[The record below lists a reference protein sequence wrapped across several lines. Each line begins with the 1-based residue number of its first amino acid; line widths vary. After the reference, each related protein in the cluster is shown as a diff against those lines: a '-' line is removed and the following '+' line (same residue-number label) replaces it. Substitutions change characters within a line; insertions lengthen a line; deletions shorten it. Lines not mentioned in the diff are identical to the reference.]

1 MRKVISDSHLRIKVR
16 HAVCQYVE
24 YFVKEFQLGQIK
36 KEAYDDVLLFCAEIL
51 KAPFLEDYQED
62 INSII
67 MDILNDLKEDIYKG
81 NTEELFYMG
90 SYKGIGNI
98 AFSLRILNDKGMKL
112 TQFQTYFDDLI
123 RDYYNSHIG
132 LYYEKQTSPILYD
145 TIYGLSGL
153 LNYYLDDRK
162 DQKCAIEGLM
172 RYLISLTGKN
182 ESGIINYFIME
193 LPPYAIKESES
204 VPYLDFGMAHG
215 ILGPL
220 IVMSKAKNQGF
231 YADGI
236 DEAIQ
241 ILSNLYKDY
250 TVQAENKILKFPVQL
265 GVKEYEQKAAK
276 RLSFNC
282 GWCYGN
288 GSIALGLMRSAQY
301 CGSSD
306 EYEYYKEA
314 LLNILSDPIE
324 QQGLDEPII
333 CHGYASVLMLQMSAY
348 FQTNDIRF
356 LDTLDKNVYVTL
368 KCHEKYWEKTE
379 YRKEFSMLEG
389 ANGVMLALLKTMGG
403 KIASNRL
410 LLLE

>member
-1 MRKVISDSHLRIKVR
+1 MISDPQLIIKVR
-16 HAVCQYVE
+16 HVVCQYVE
-24 YFVKEFQLGQIK
+24 YFVNEFQLGQIK
-36 KEAYDDVLLFCAEIL
+36 KETYDDVLLFCAEIL
-51 KAPFLEDYQED
+51 KAPVLEAYQED
-62 INSII
+62 IKSIV

-81 NTEELFYMG
+81 NTEKLFYMG

-98 AFSLRILNDKGMKL
+98 AFSLSILNDKGMKL
-112 TQFQTYFDDLI
+112 AQFQTYFDDLI
-123 RDYYNSHIG
+123 EEYYESHIS
-132 LYYEKQTSPILYD
+132 LYYEKPTAPILYD

-153 LNYYLDDRK
+153 LNYYLDNRK
-162 DQKCAIEGLM
+162 DQKCTIEGLM
-172 RYLISLTGKN
+172 KYLISLTGKN

-193 LPPYAIKESES
+193 LPPYAINGSES

-241 ILSNLYKDY
+241 ILFNLYQDY

-265 GVKEYEQKAAK
+265 GVKEYEEKTAK

-288 GSIALGLMRSAQY
+288 GSIVLGLMRSAQY
-301 CGSSD
+301 CGSGD

-314 LLNILSDPIE
+314 LLNILYEPIE

-356 LDTLDKNVYVTL
+356 LETLDKNVYIAL
-368 KCHEKYWEKTE
+368 KCHEEYWGKTE
-379 YRKEFSMLEG
+379 YRTEYSMLEG
-389 ANGVMLALLKTMGG
+389 ANGVMLALLKTMGVE
-403 KIASNRL
+403 IVSNRL

>member
-1 MRKVISDSHLRIKVR
+1 
-16 HAVCQYVE
+16 
-24 YFVKEFQLGQIK
+24 
-36 KEAYDDVLLFCAEIL
+36 
-51 KAPFLEDYQED
+51 
-62 INSII
+62 
-67 MDILNDLKEDIYKG
+67 
-81 NTEELFYMG
+81 MG

-356 LDTLDKNVYVTL
+356 
-368 KCHEKYWEKTE
+368 
-379 YRKEFSMLEG
+379 
-389 ANGVMLALLKTMGG
+389 
-403 KIASNRL
+403 
-410 LLLE
+410 